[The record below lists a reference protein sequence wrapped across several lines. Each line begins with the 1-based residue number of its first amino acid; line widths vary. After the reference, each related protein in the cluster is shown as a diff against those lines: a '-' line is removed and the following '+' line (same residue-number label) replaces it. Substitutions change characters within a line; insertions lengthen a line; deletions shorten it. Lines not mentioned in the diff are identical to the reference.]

1 MMGLATSALRYYE
14 TEGIL
19 PAVGR
24 SVGGRRRYSDADLGA
39 LRVVECLKTSG
50 LSIKEIKAFMDMCE
64 EGDATLADRLELFR
78 NRREAV
84 LREIDELR
92 QVLDVLDYKTW
103 YYEQAVAA
111 GTEAAVRV
119 MVETDLPD
127 LHRPAKDFLEGAPQG

>member
-19 PAVGR
+19 PAAER

-127 LHRPAKDFLEGAPQG
+127 LHRPAKDFLEGAPKG